1 MEKKQIEGREQLKE
15 IVDQFYA
22 KVREDQLIGPIFND
36 IAKVDWA
43 THTEKI
49 YHFWDALLFGS
60 DNYRGRPFPPHI
72 PLNLKVEHFERWL
85 KLFCE
90 TVDASFE
97 GQKANEIKMRAL
109 NIGRNFLHNLEI
121 INKKG

>member
-1 MEKKQIEGREQLKE
+1 MEKRRVEGREQLKE

-36 IAKVDWA
+36 IAQVDWA

-90 TVDASFE
+90 TVDSSFE
-97 GQKANEIKMRAL
+97 GQKADEIKMRAL
-109 NIGRNFLHNLEI
+109 NIGRNFLHNIEL
-121 INKKG
+121 INKKE